1 MNIQRRFFRYAVRD
15 PYAIKLLMGKTKQR
29 KFFGKTIAGFIIKLF
44 SNFQP
49 FPMFENLQQ
58 NNQVVQKKYKS
69 FIGEKATIFYLQVHP
84 QMCSVR

>member
-1 MNIQRRFFRYAVRD
+1 
-15 PYAIKLLMGKTKQR
+15 MGKTKQR

-58 NNQVVQKKYKS
+58 NNQVVQKKYFVFTSSPTDVFCTVNIILLIQELSK
-69 FIGEKATIFYLQVHP
+69 FAYPHREEKVPERKLEIP
-84 QMCSVR
+84 